1 MPPIENQNT
10 LPSFNDRIHASYRLN
25 CAPHLAESLARFIAY
40 EQTVEL
46 PEGLIASMANAAE
59 LVEST
64 VGRVE
69 ELRQTGENIFETQ
82 ISYNTELAS
91 NQLGQLLNLL
101 YGNVSMQI
109 GRAHV

>member
-10 LPSFNDRIHASYRLN
+10 LPHARDFSDRIHASYRLS

-46 PEGLIASMANAAE
+46 PEGLVSVMPAAAE

-69 ELRQTGENIFETQ
+69 ELRQTGENIFA
-82 ISYNTELAS
+82 L
-91 NQLGQLLNLL
+91 
-101 YGNVSMQI
+101 VSAMD
-109 GRAHV
+109 VPPD